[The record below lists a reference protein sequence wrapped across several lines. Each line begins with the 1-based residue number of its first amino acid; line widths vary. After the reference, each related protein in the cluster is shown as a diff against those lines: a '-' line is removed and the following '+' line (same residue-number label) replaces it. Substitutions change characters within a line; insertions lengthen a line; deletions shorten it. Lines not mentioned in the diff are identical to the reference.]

1 MSTPPFARR
10 LAGAVLTAI
19 LAGCGGLAE
28 ADRFYEAKKY
38 PQAIDAYESIYGD
51 YRQDARVNYRVG
63 RSFFAMAR
71 FDKAEKFFRRAI
83 EANSKEPDVAWRLA
97 ECQDR
102 QKMYS
107 DASKTF
113 QRILDADPQ
122 NVAALNNL
130 AVMQIQLDEYE
141 PAQVNLEKA
150 LAIDARDRETLFNLG
165 LIYERHHHDD
175 AKASEYFMKFRA
187 VAPDAPQ
194 AEEVRE
200 WLRRY
205 DTARSTARAAA
216 QESPR
221 VAPADDAPPPAARST
236 SDDLTDMLGEPAPP
250 RRPTPRESVE
260 ATPSPM
266 TTPITRGG
274 ESAPMRRSASV
285 DPDGPLGVE
294 LFAGLTDREDYDAVL
309 RRFGEARKSD
319 PDYGRYC
326 YYAGLAQ
333 LEKKDGAAAVT
344 LLKEAVKRHPDEPDY
359 LLQLGW
365 AMHYRSDGEGARKVW
380 EDGRLRFPDRRDDFA
395 RALEVLP

>member
-1 MSTPPFARR
+1 MSTPAFTRTAALR
-10 LAGAVLTAI
+10 LAAGAFAAL
-19 LAGCGGLAE
+19 LAACGGLAE

-38 PQAIDAYESIYGD
+38 PQAIDAYESIYAD
-51 YRQDARVNYRVG
+51 HRQDARVNYRVG

-102 QKMYS
+102 QKMYA
-107 DASKTF
+107 DAAKTF
-113 QRILDADPQ
+113 QRILDADPRS
-122 NVAALNNL
+122 VAALNNL
-130 AVMQIQLDEYE
+130 AVMQIQLDEYDQ
-141 PAQVNLEKA
+141 AQVNLEKA
-150 LAIDARDRETLFNLG
+150 LALSARDREALFNLG

-175 AKASEYFMKFRA
+175 AKASEYFQQFRT

-205 DTARSTARAAA
+205 DTERASARAAA
-216 QESPR
+216 AETARPSPPEESARP
-221 VAPADDAPPPAARST
+221 AATPPADDITA
-236 SDDLTDMLGEPAPP
+236 MLGGSGRTE
-250 RRPTPRESVE
+250 PTP
-260 ATPSPM
+260 
-266 TTPITRGG
+266 PIDAPVAR
-274 ESAPMRRSASV
+274 AVDRPMRRTASV
-285 DPDGPLGVE
+285 DPDGALGVD
-294 LFAGLTDREDYDAVL
+294 LLAGLLEREDYDAVL
-309 RRFGEARKSD
+309 RRFGEARKND

-333 LEKKDGAAAVT
+333 LERKDGAAAVT

-365 AMHYRSDGEGARKVW
+365 ALHYQGDGEGARKLW
-380 EDGRLRFPDRRDDFA
+380 EDGRLRFRERRDDFV